1 MTDILAICEAIAV
14 NIRTALATDTIAGRT
29 FGGKAPDS
37 INPPTA
43 VVVPAPGEF
52 ITYDDTFDGTGNFDL
67 LVKILNGTQD
77 APSSQELLLGYMAK
91 TGPTSVRAAIL
102 TDQTLGGIVSYL
114 QIPFALSYHNVEWAG
129 QLFLGFELAVKAFE

>member
-1 MTDILAICEAIAV
+1 MTTIKAV
-14 NIRTALATDTIAGRT
+14 CDAVAANIRTNLAADILAGRT
-29 FGGKAPDS
+29 FSLAPDS

-43 VVVPAPGEF
+43 IVVPAPGEF

-102 TDQTLGGIVSYL
+102 ADQTLGGIVSYL
-114 QIPFALSYHNVEWAG
+114 EIPFALSYHNVEWAG
-129 QLFLGFELAVKAFE
+129 QLFLGFELSVKAFE